1 MQQVTPTRMAL
12 LAKKAQIKLAEQGSE
27 LLKEKQTT
35 LVKEFMKISGTAMT
49 LSDELERL
57 SVRADQALARA
68 RALDGPE
75 AVRSASFAA
84 QGEVSVEVS
93 ETAIMGVS
101 VPVVAVGV
109 SVKRPLMERGYGL
122 VGTSSRID
130 EVAASFEDEL
140 NLVIK
145 LAAIEIRLKR
155 LGEEIRKTTRRVNA
169 LENVLI
175 PGLHAQLRYIEMTL
189 AERERE
195 DIFRLKR
202 MKRTIERRAAEAT

>member
-12 LAKKAQIKLAEQGSE
+12 LAKKAQIKLAKQGSE

-35 LVKEFMKISGTAMT
+35 LVKEFMKISGTAMSK
-49 LSDELERL
+49 SDELERL

-75 AVRSASFAA
+75 VVRSASFAA

-93 ETAIMGVS
+93 GTSIMGVS
-101 VPVVAVGV
+101 VPMVAVGTG
-109 SVKRPLMERGYGL
+109 VKRPLLERGYGL

-140 NLVIK
+140 SLVIE
-145 LAAIEIRLKR
+145 LAAIEMRLKR

-175 PGLHAQLRYIEMTL
+175 PDLHAQLRYIEMTL

-202 MKRTIERRAAEAT
+202 MKRTIERRAAEAK

>member
-1 MQQVTPTRMAL
+1 MAL

-35 LVKEFMKISGTAMT
+35 LVKEFMKIAERAMT
-49 LSDELERL
+49 RSDELERVA
-57 SVRADQALARA
+57 VRADQSLARA

-75 AVRSASFAA
+75 AVRSAGLAA

-93 ETAIMGVS
+93 ETAIMGVR
-101 VPVVAVGV
+101 VPVVSVGAD
-109 SVKRPLMERGYGL
+109 VKRPIMERGYDL

-130 EVAASFEDEL
+130 EVAVCFEDEL
-140 NLVIK
+140 SLI
-145 LAAIEIRLKR
+145 IEVADVEVRLKR

-175 PGLHAQLRYIEMTL
+175 PNLHAELRYIEMTL
-189 AERERE
+189 QERERE

-202 MKRTIERRAAEAT
+202 MKRTIERRAAEAK

>member
-35 LVKEFMKISGTAMT
+35 LVKEFMKISGTAMAK
-49 LSDELERL
+49 SDELERL
-57 SVRADQALARA
+57 AVQADRELVRA

-84 QGEVSVEVS
+84 QGEVSLEVS
-93 ETAIMGVS
+93 ETTIMGVS
-101 VPVVAVGV
+101 VPVVEQV

-130 EVAASFEDEL
+130 EVASSFEDEL
-140 NLVIK
+140 NLIIE
-145 LAAIEIRLKR
+145 LAAIEMRLKR

-175 PGLHAQLRYIEMTL
+175 PDLHAQLRYIEMTL

-202 MKRTIERRAAEAT
+202 MKRTLERRAAEAM